1 MKKYILLTLSLLF
14 ASVALQ
20 ARNGD
25 NDVRIYLNAGHGS
38 WGPNDRPMA
47 TIPYPANPETGRP
60 DTLGFY
66 ETNTNLWKILKLGK
80 TLEKMGVK
88 KENILYSRTLNGPY
102 PYVKGA
108 PDEEKYNRNLSEIC
122 AEVEANNMDMFI
134 SIHSNA
140 AADMN
145 T

>member
-14 ASVALQ
+14 AFVAVQ
-20 ARNGD
+20 ARNGG

-66 ETNTNLWKILKLGK
+66 ETNTNLW
-80 TLEKMGVK
+80 
-88 KENILYSRTLNGPY
+88 
-102 PYVKGA
+102 
-108 PDEEKYNRNLSEIC
+108 
-122 AEVEANNMDMFI
+122 
-134 SIHSNA
+134 
-140 AADMN
+140 
-145 T
+145 